1 MLYKLFHY
9 FSLLQFTLNVSSSLL
24 MWKGVSS
31 APEAIMILKIWFV
44 SDITYDVIPEVKK
57 FWIMGYKSASWIK
70 LSTAPSL
77 LLPSKLNDASFIVW
91 FSHCN
96 PLSAAFST
104 LEMVVLANGCSRQ
117 DLSCC
122 CWINDGSG
130 ANICSL
136 DSCLLSF
143 LVTLSQLPQTQGLV
157 TEILQCI
164 IQSKPF
170 LLSFRGAF
178 QHINSMCNGNNI

>member
-9 FSLLQFTLNVSSSLL
+9 FSLLQFTLNVGSSLL

-77 LLPSKLNDASFIVW
+77 LLPSKFNDASFIVW

-96 PLSAAFST
+96 PLSAPFST
-104 LEMVVLANGCSRQ
+104 LEMVVLARIYPVAAELMMGLGLTFVLLILACCLSSSHF
-117 DLSCC
+117 LSCLRFK
-122 CWINDGSG
+122 D
-130 ANICSL
+130 
-136 DSCLLSF
+136 
-143 LVTLSQLPQTQGLV
+143 
-157 TEILQCI
+157 
-164 IQSKPF
+164 
-170 LLSFRGAF
+170 
-178 QHINSMCNGNNI
+178 